1 MNIEAI
7 NTEGTETI
15 EIPSFEKPSI
25 ADFEHA
31 IAKFNTSIN
40 SPFMNINIKSPTI
53 YFNNVLS
60 VEGIDT
66 KAKKIISDS
75 NYEMNAL
82 DGERIILF
90 TNPLYVSMLTCR
102 GQSFRDSKS
111 CMVRL
116 ISGKVTEKKFISRH
130 SVASHGSQADYKIND
145 VIRGVILPP
154 TIEFIHASVIDFPLF
169 FSNDI
174 KMNSISDAHK
184 GLSLEAE
191 TLRQTISN
199 QVDDMTSYLD
209 TKTSDYKALVKDM
222 NTATKEKERLEKSNA
237 QNSLILSQI
246 QHDIA
251 KTSEEI
257 SNIQSLKVKSSIDI
271 DELKISINAN
281 KNALKSG
288 KAECDV
294 LLKDIA
300 DKKIELLGLKDE
312 IRTAKKDINLTSLD
326 MKGHSAESQKQ
337 LTYYYRLSLA
347 VIVFLAAVFFF
358 IYSNAET
365 FKVLIDAN
373 SKVSPWNILLSR
385 LPLITATTLIIGT
398 LSALLF
404 YLVNHIILVNAD
416 KMNMLKASILA
427 EQITGTLSSK
437 GMSDEEIRDC
447 KRNTKIELV
456 MNVFTN
462 KPEKISESKQQ
473 DVLKQILE
481 AVKIAK

>member
-1 MNIEAI
+1 MSIEAI
-7 NTEGTETI
+7 DIEGTETI
-15 EIPSFEKPSI
+15 EIPLFENPSMT
-25 ADFEHA
+25 DFE
-31 IAKFNTSIN
+31 ISMNKFNTSIN
-40 SPFMNINIKSPTI
+40 SQFMNVSTGSQRIN
-53 YFNNVLS
+53 FNGILS
-60 VEGIDT
+60 VEGIDS
-66 KAKKIISDS
+66 KAKKIITNS
-75 NYEMNAL
+75 NYEINAL
-82 DGERIILF
+82 DGELVILF
-90 TNPLYVSMLTCR
+90 TDPLYVSMLTCR
-102 GQSFRDSKS
+102 GKSFRDSKS
-111 CMVRL
+111 CMIRL
-116 ISGKVTEKKFISRH
+116 ISGEFSEKKFISRH
-130 SVASHGSQADYKIND
+130 SVTSHGREAEYKIND
-145 VIRGVILPP
+145 IIRGVILSPS
-154 TIEFIHASVIDFPLF
+154 TEFSHASAIDFPLF
-169 FSNDI
+169 FSDDI

-191 TLRQTISN
+191 TLRQTIFN
-199 QVDDMTSYLD
+199 QVNDVTSYLD

-237 QNSLILSQI
+237 QNSLILNQI

-251 KTSEEI
+251 KTSEEAAKY
-257 SNIQSLKVKSSIDI
+257 QLLKMNAAAEIDGLKASINEHKDIVKSESR
-271 DELKISINAN
+271 EF
-281 KNALKSG
+281 
-288 KAECDV
+288 DV
-294 LLKDIA
+294 LLKDVA

-326 MKGHSAESQKQ
+326 MKGHSTESQKQ

-437 GMSDEEIRDC
+437 GMTDEEIRDC

-456 MNVFTN
+456 MNVFTT
-462 KPEKISESKQQ
+462 KPEKVSESKQQ

-481 AVKIAK
+481 AVKITK